1 MSTTIPSRVPRVF
14 RPNMDWWVAFL
25 VLLFVF
31 FLAAGIPLMLWTELI
46 SRAAALVTSLILFGV
61 IIYFIDIAFYSVY
74 VLDDEGLTIVSHLRQ
89 AMFPYRNMRALQP
102 GGVLA
107 LFSFARRKRFAL
119 SRKNVIIKLAG
130 SPWNAISV
138 SPRDRDVFINQILE
152 RIDHERSRRSA
163 RQRHVKNK
171 QA

>member
-1 MSTTIPSRVPRVF
+1 MNTVVASRVPRVF
-14 RPNMDWWVAFL
+14 RPTMDWWVACL
-25 VLLFVF
+25 VLVFVF
-31 FLAAGIPLMLWTELI
+31 FLAAGIPLMLWTDLMG
-46 SRAAALVTSLILFGV
+46 RAAALVASAILLAV

-74 VLDDEGLTIVSHLRQ
+74 VLDDEGLTVVSHLRQ
-89 AMFPYRNMRALQP
+89 ALFPYRNMRSLQP

-130 SPWNAISV
+130 SPWSAISV
-138 SPRDRDVFINQILE
+138 SPRERDVFVNQILE

-163 RQRHVKNK
+163 RQRHGKSK
-171 QA
+171 